1 VLASDDEEIVVV
13 DPSTYPGAS
22 SATLRPAS
30 PADSVNSIRSIT
42 TVSVPAAAG
51 EVPSD
56 ARDRVRA
63 DEVVVLTEEC
73 TNTTRHCIYMCDYP
87 SNT

>member
-1 VLASDDEEIVVV
+1 MRTDNVPCRLQHVLSKRRARRGGV
-13 DPSTYPGAS
+13 
-22 SATLRPAS
+22 
-30 PADSVNSIRSIT
+30 
-42 TVSVPAAAG
+42 G

>member
-1 VLASDDEEIVVV
+1 MYVGEEGVDGSLIVGRVGIKGGV
-13 DPSTYPGAS
+13 GERR
-22 SATLRPAS
+22 L
-30 PADSVNSIRSIT
+30 ILCG
-42 TVSVPAAAG
+42 G